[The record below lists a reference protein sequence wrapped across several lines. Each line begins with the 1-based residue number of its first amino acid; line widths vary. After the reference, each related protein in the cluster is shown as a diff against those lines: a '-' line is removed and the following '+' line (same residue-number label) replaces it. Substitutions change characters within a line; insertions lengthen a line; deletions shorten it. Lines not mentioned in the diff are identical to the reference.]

1 MAVEIDRHAHAR
13 MSKPLLRDLGM
24 HSGCQHVGGVAVAQV
39 VQPDRRQ
46 AMPSHEFD
54 EGMGERPRLY
64 RLSILAGHDVVIV
77 SEPHAGRQQP
87 LSLCNPVPAQFVN
100 DQRRQGHSAGLAALG
115 LLLPDAAI
123 GLFGT
128 RGHGQLTAI

>member
-1 MAVEIDRHAHAR
+1 

-64 RLSILAGHDVVIV
+64 RLSILAGNDVMIV
-77 SEPHAGRQQP
+77 GQPHTKCQ
-87 LSLCNPVPAQFVN
+87 
-100 DQRRQGHSAGLAALG
+100 
-115 LLLPDAAI
+115 
-123 GLFGT
+123 
-128 RGHGQLTAI
+128 